1 MFRKTQIFPA
11 FTLVEML
18 VVMAVIA
25 LLAAL
30 VFPALAR
37 SKEKAQQ
44 AACRSN
50 LGQLGLGFLL
60 YHADFDDQFP
70 GPGSGYEYGPQPE
83 DWIWWQYGRRVEKS
97 TIGKYVGPFNPELF
111 TCPSDRRPDRSRP
124 KPICPRNRTATVM
137 LSRVMI

>member
-11 FTLVEML
+11 FTFVEML

-30 VFPALAR
+30 IFPVLAR

-50 LGQLGLGFLL
+50 L
-60 YHADFDDQFP
+60 AA
-70 GPGSGYEYGPQPE
+70 S
-83 DWIWWQYGRRVEKS
+83 WI
-97 TIGKYVGPFNPELF
+97 
-111 TCPSDRRPDRSRP
+111 
-124 KPICPRNRTATVM
+124 
-137 LSRVMI
+137 